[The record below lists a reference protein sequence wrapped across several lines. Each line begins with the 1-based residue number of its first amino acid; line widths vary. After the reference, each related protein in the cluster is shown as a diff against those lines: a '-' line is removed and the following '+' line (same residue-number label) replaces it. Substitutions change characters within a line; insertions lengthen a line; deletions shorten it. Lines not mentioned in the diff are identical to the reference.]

1 MKTLSFSAFRL
12 RRERLS
18 STASPRLRPWSAR
31 RNSLLAALALA
42 LQGCV
47 SFPAAAPASGQAR
60 LENDVF
66 VARDGARLGLTVWR
80 AKEPAAIIA
89 AVHGM
94 NDYAGAFSLAA
105 PYWAERGITTYAY
118 DQRGFGRSPNQGRW
132 AGAPAMKE
140 DLRAFIAAIRR
151 DHPYTPLFVMGHSMG
166 AAVVMA
172 AHKDEALDADGII
185 LAAPGVWGGAQMP
198 LLYRATLNLAAC
210 VAPGKTLTGESAGRQ
225 ASDNIDFLRA
235 MYEDPNVVKDTRLDA
250 VLGVV
255 RMMGEGWDASDEIA
269 GDFLVVYGA
278 RDDIIPVKK
287 IRKAAKRLSG
297 EVETRVYEDGW
308 HLLLADTARAAP
320 LADIATWALARADR
334 EPPRRAE
341 TLEQAVPNLP

>member
-1 MKTLSFSAFRL
+1 M
-12 RRERLS
+12 RRCN
-18 STASPRLRPWSAR
+18 AR

-42 LQGCV
+42 VQACV
-47 SFPAAAPASGQAR
+47 SFPAAPPLTEEAR
-60 LENDVF
+60 LEDNVF
-66 VARDGARLGLTVWR
+66 VARDGARLGLTVWP
-80 AKEPAAIIA
+80 AKEPRAIIA

-105 PYWAERGITTYAY
+105 PFWAEQGITTYAY
-118 DQRGFGRSPNQGRW
+118 DQRGFGRSPAQGRW
-132 AGAPAMKE
+132 AGAPAMKA
-140 DLRAFIAAIRR
+140 DLRAFISAIRR
-151 DHPYTPLFVMGHSMG
+151 DHPSTPLFVMGHSMG

-198 LLYRATLNLAAC
+198 LFYRATLNLAAS

-235 MYEDPNVVKDTRLDA
+235 MYDDPNVVKETRLDA

-278 RDDIIPVKK
+278 KDDIIPVKK
-287 IRKAAKRLSG
+287 IRKAAKRLRG
-297 EVETRVYEDGW
+297 EVDTRVYDDGW
-308 HLLLADTARAAP
+308 HLILADMAREAP
-320 LADIATWALARADR
+320 LADIAAWTLARADR
-334 EPPRRAE
+334 KPPPVAQGE
-341 TLEQAVPNLP
+341 GQAVSNRP

>member
-1 MKTLSFSAFRL
+1 M
-12 RRERLS
+12 
-18 STASPRLRPWSAR
+18 
-31 RNSLLAALALA
+31 
-42 LQGCV
+42 
-47 SFPAAAPASGQAR
+47 QAR
-60 LENDVF
+60 LEGDAF
-66 VARDGARLGLTVWR
+66 VASDGARLGLTVWR
-80 AKEPAAIIA
+80 AQTPAAIIA

-94 NDYAGAFSLAA
+94 NDYAGAFRLAA

-118 DQRGFGRSPNQGRW
+118 DQRGFGRSPDPGRW
-132 AGAPAMKE
+132 AGAPALKQ
-140 DLRAFIAAIRR
+140 DLRAFLAAIRR
-151 DHPYTPLFVMGHSMG
+151 DHPGTPLFVMGHSMG

-172 AHKDEALDADGII
+172 AHKDAPLDADGVI

-198 LLYRATLNLAAC
+198 LFYRATLNLAASL
-210 VAPGKTLTGESAGRQ
+210 APGKTLTGESAGRQ

-235 MYEDPNVVKDTRLDA
+235 MYEDPNVIKETRLDA

-297 EVETRVYEDGW
+297 DVDTVVYEDGW
-308 HLLLADTARAAP
+308 HLIFADEARAAP
-320 LADIATWALARADR
+320 LADIAAWTLARADR
-334 EPPRRAE
+334 KPPPLAQGE
-341 TLEQAVPNLP
+341 GQAVSNLP